1 MSWASWGPTRCPA
14 GLQVIRINRRCQG
27 TGVAK
32 NSAIPVLLESVL
44 IFEYHGSLFQEEVRT
59 RAGVCSVQRHGN
71 WGHKG
76 TSWSLYDVTP
86 RKGTAGA
93 VGSRALRED
102 VCPSPRRCPGTTQ
115 GIPRAELSVSPAG
128 AEEMERCC
136 AGKTSHL
143 LDERTQILLE
153 SGFN

>member
-1 MSWASWGPTRCPA
+1 MLPKT
-14 GLQVIRINRRCQG
+14 
-27 TGVAK
+27 
-32 NSAIPVLLESVL
+32 VLFLFCLSLFVL
-44 IFEYHGSLFQEEVRT
+44 IFEYDGSLFQEEVRT
-59 RAGVCSVQRHGN
+59 RAGICSVQRHGN

-143 LDERTQILLE
+143 LDERTQTLLE